1 MFKVKESNL
10 RKRQLILYSKRE
22 SELLEIRVRR
32 LKDRTKEAVSNGNS
46 KEILN

>member
-1 MFKVKESNL
+1 MFEVKDSDL

-32 LKDRTKEAVSNGNS
+32 LKDRTNKAISNGDS
-46 KEILN
+46 KRILN